1 LPLTGQS
8 EMQYAWIDATS
19 EPVVITDEK
28 GRFLAANHA
37 FERLFALTGARLASE
52 PVEDLIIASR
62 FRSAYRAARQTALT
76 DERPSEAGHTS
87 EFVAVGADGGDFAVA
102 LSFTC
107 TCEVPVQVATW
118 IRDLSEDNTSLTKT
132 LPSAAMNDRTEELA
146 GFGHWEWTPESERLK
161 WSDNLFRIYGM
172 RPGDIIPS
180 AEHVVAHCHADDQQ
194 RVQQAVQL
202 GRSGRHPELR
212 YRYLWPDGTVRH
224 LRSTV
229 MTVARSD
236 GRSRTAIGTVQ
247 DVTEQHQTEI
257 ELAARF
263 AVSDCLSHW
272 EPGLPGSRRLVK
284 DLAEALE
291 FDEGTMWVPRG
302 DALKLWVI
310 WQARGVHAPKLEAAL
325 REIRFG
331 RAVGL
336 AGHAWASAEPA
347 RVTDLTDDAAEVVR
361 AIDTQTGRHGQLAV
375 PATHGEEV
383 LAVFAFASQHQAV
396 LSDRFRRSL
405 IGIGHEI
412 GNFLAQRRGELR
424 GPALTPRELQVL
436 QLSATGHARRQIAE
450 QMHISE
456 ATVKTHFE
464 HIYRKL
470 EVPDRAS
477 AVGAALRQGLIH

>member
-1 LPLTGQS
+1 
-8 EMQYAWIDATS
+8 MQYAWIDSTPGA
-19 EPVVITDEK
+19 VVITDDK
-28 GRFLAANHA
+28 GLFLAANDA
-37 FERLFALTGARLASE
+37 FGRLFALTGARLASE

-76 DERPSEAGHTS
+76 DERPSETRHTS
-87 EFVAVGADGGDFAVA
+87 EFVAVRPDRGDFAVA

-107 TCEVPVQVATW
+107 TSEAPVQVATW
-118 IRDLSEDNTSLTKT
+118 IRDLTEDDT
-132 LPSAAMNDRTEELA
+132 LLPTARPSAAMNDRIEELA
-146 GFGHWEWTPESERLK
+146 GFGHWDWTPESKRLT
-161 WSDNLFRIYGM
+161 WSDNLFRIYGL
-172 RPGDIIPS
+172 RPGDIVPS
-180 AEHVVAHCHADDQQ
+180 ADYVVAHCHADDRQ
-194 RVQQAVQL
+194 RVHEAVQL
-202 GRSGRHPELR
+202 GRSSGRHPELR

-229 MTVARSD
+229 MTVARLR
-236 GRSRTAIGTVQ
+236 GRSPTAIGMVQ
-247 DVTEQHQTEI
+247 DVTEQHQVEI

-291 FDEGTMWVPRG
+291 FDEATMWVPHG
-302 DALKLWVI
+302 DALELWVI

-325 REIRFG
+325 RDIRFG

-336 AGHAWASAEPA
+336 AGQAWASAEPT

-361 AIDTQTGRHGQLAV
+361 AIDTQTGRHGQLAL
-375 PATHGEEV
+375 PATHGGEV
-383 LAVFAFASQHQAV
+383 LAVFAFASQHHAV
-396 LSDRFRRSL
+396 LTDGFRRSL

-424 GPALTPRELQVL
+424 APALTRRELQVL

-450 QMHISE
+450 QIDISE

-470 EVPDRAS
+470 GVPDRAS